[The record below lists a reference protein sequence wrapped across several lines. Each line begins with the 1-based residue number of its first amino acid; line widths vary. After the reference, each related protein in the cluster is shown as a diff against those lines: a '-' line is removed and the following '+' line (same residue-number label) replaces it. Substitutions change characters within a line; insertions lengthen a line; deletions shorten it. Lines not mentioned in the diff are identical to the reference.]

1 MKLLLGLAGTE
12 ESERALDEVVDRAA
26 EAGDDLTVAI
36 VERES
41 VSEADRE
48 AIRELAVERC
58 EAAGLD
64 ADVRLLTGH
73 PGSELVTL
81 AEMESFDRLI
91 IGGGTESPMG
101 KIQLGPVAEF
111 VLLNA
116 QVSVTLVR

>member
-12 ESERALDEVVDRAA
+12 ESERALAEVVDRAA
-26 EAGDDLTVAI
+26 AAGDDLTVAI

-41 VSEADRE
+41 VSEEDRT

-58 EAAGLD
+58 QEAGLD

-81 AEMESFDRLI
+81 AESESFDRLI

-101 KIQLGPVAEF
+101 KIQLGPVTEF

-116 QVSVTLVR
+116 QVTVTLVR